1 MIPFII
7 VFIIT
12 ILSMMY
18 VNRLI
23 KLKFKHEE
31 NCMWKII
38 HIIAYII
45 VFIPLLVV
53 AYLVTEGNLIEIGI
67 LTITIITFLYLSF
80 KKYNKI

>member
-1 MIPFII
+1 MVPFII
-7 VFIIT
+7 VFTIT

-23 KLKFKHEE
+23 KLKFKDEK
-31 NCMWKII
+31 NSRWKTI

-45 VFIPLLVV
+45 VFIPLIIV

-67 LTITIITFLYLSF
+67 LTITIFLYLSL
-80 KKYNKI
+80 KK